1 MYTSTRAGR
10 VIGNSIRGVATAL
23 LLWLAGASAQ
33 ASPETPATA
42 NRSSIEQILAAPD
55 AEVLG
60 ERIYMQSLLREIY
73 RDHDYEPLWIGQ
85 DSIAPLNNLIRDS
98 SSHGLHPRDYHFQLI
113 EQLEQARHGEANAAE
128 LASLDILLTDGLL
141 LYGYHRRYGKVKAQD
156 LDPDIN
162 FRREAFSDVAPATAI
177 RQAIDAGQ
185 LPEFIEQLAPTADYY
200 DLLRLQLHRYEELAD
215 HGGWPEVPDGPSLH
229 PGDRDARMIAVRRR
243 LQIEAG
249 VADSGNPDPEWYDA
263 SLEPAVREF
272 QLLHG
277 LDNDGVVGKKTLA
290 AMNIPAETRVDQ
302 LRLSLE
308 RLRWLT
314 LEAGDV
320 FVAVNIAGFQLSFVR
335 HRKVEWTTRV
345 MVGTAY
351 RKTPLFRA
359 DITSV
364 DFNPS
369 WTVPPTILRE
379 DILPALK
386 KDPAVLQEKNLN
398 VIDSAGRPVDPSTID
413 WTRYGKTIPYML
425 RQYPGP
431 GNALGKV
438 KIVFPNPHFVFMH
451 DTPHQNLFQR
461 PERTFSSGCIRVE
474 NALTLAQLLLE
485 ETPAFDPANLASIL
499 DSGKTQR
506 VKLAKPIP
514 VLILYLTAALDPS
527 GKARFYPDVYRRD
540 AEELRALDGPI
551 TVDL

>member
-1 MYTSTRAGR
+1 
-10 VIGNSIRGVATAL
+10 
-23 LLWLAGASAQ
+23 
-33 ASPETPATA
+33 
-42 NRSSIEQILAAPD
+42 
-55 AEVLG
+55 
-60 ERIYMQSLLREIY
+60 MQSLLREIY
-73 RDHDYEPLWIGQ
+73 SAHDYEPLWISQ
-85 DSIAPLNNLIRDS
+85 DSIEPLHNLIRDS
-98 SSHGLHPRDYHFQLI
+98 ASHGLHPQDYHLQLI
-113 EQLEQARHGEANAAE
+113 EQLEEIRAGAANPEE
-128 LASLDILLTDGLL
+128 LASLDVLLTDGLL

-162 FRREAFSDVAPATAI
+162 FKREAFSDVAPADAI

-200 DLLRLQLHRYEELAD
+200 ESLRVQLHRYQELAAR
-215 HGGWPEVPDGPSLH
+215 GGWPEVPDGPSLH
-229 PGDRDARMIAVRRR
+229 PGDRDARMITVRRR
-243 LQIEAG
+243 LQVEDEG
-249 VADSGNPDPEWYDA
+249 SESGHPDPEFYDTG
-263 SLEPAVREF
+263 LEPAVRNF
-272 QLLHG
+272 QILHG
-277 LDNDGVVGKKTLA
+277 LASDGVVGKKTLA
-290 AMNIPAETRVDQ
+290 AMNVPAATRVDQ

-308 RLRWLT
+308 RLRWLA

-320 FVAVNIAGFQLSFVR
+320 FVAVNIAGFHLSFVR

-364 DFNPS
+364 EFNPS

-386 KDPAVLQEKNLN
+386 KDPAVLQKKDLH
-398 VIDSAGRPVDPSTID
+398 VIDSAGQRVDPSTID
-413 WTRYGKTIPYML
+413 WNQYGRTIPYML
-425 RQYPGP
+425 RQDPGP

-451 DTPHQNLFQR
+451 DTPHRDLFQR

-474 NALTLAQLLLE
+474 DALTLAQLLLE
-485 ETPAFDPANLASIL
+485 NTPDFDPANLPAIL
-499 DSGKTQR
+499 DSGRTQR
-506 VKLAKPIP
+506 VKLAQPIP

-527 GKARFYPDVYRRD
+527 GKARFYPDVYQRD
-540 AEELRALDGPI
+540 AGELRALDGPI
-551 TVDL
+551 TVDLADRNSIEPD